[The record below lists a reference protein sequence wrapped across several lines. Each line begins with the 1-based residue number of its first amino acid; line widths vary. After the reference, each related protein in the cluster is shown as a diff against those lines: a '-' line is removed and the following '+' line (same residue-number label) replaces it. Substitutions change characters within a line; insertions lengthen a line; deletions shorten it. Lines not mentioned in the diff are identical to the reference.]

1 MINSENAQQLN
12 KSLNFV
18 EVTEKKKK
26 KIN

>member
-18 EVTEKKKK
+18 EVTEKKEKE
-26 KIN
+26 N